1 MTNIIQKLKGM
12 KFNQK
17 KIDQALLELDGTEN
31 KEIRRAG
38 DNPVVKNL
46 YKEDLTPKKEHKLF
60 HTNYPDKS

>member
-46 YKEDLTPKKEHKLF
+46 YKEYLTPKKEHKLF
-60 HTNYPDKS
+60 HTSYPDKS